1 MNNAL
6 GMISEIQPRVYRRIA
21 NPDKL
26 EYGFIAQELYE
37 VFPQAVSGTPEGDV
51 NTEPMGVDYGQLTPL
66 LVKAIQ
72 ELNERVRLL
81 EEANAAK
88 QKRIEMLLKQMMNN

>member
-1 MNNAL
+1 
-6 GMISEIQPRVYRRIA
+6 
-21 NPDKL
+21 
-26 EYGFIAQELYE
+26 
-37 VFPQAVSGTPEGDV
+37 
-51 NTEPMGVDYGQLTPL
+51 MGVDYGQLTPL